1 MARYVQGSEALA
13 RKLAALPAA
22 VAAALNPA
30 LKKSAEE
37 VAKDARALAEASRHT
52 GSLLDSIDA
61 TGPGETT
68 PAYAANG
75 GKRTAE
81 DGQAFVTAG
90 SPEARHG
97 HLVEFGT
104 NERHHKDGTS
114 TGTMPAEPFLLPAWR
129 LNMKRVKNRLR
140 RVIRA
145 EAKKAAQQ

>member
-1 MARYVQGSEALA
+1 MARYVQGSDALK

-30 LKKSAEE
+30 LKRSAEE
-37 VAKDARALAEASRHT
+37 VAVDARALAETSRRT
-52 GSLLDSIDA
+52 GSLLESIDA

-75 GKRTAE
+75 GRRTAE
-81 DGQAFVTAG
+81 DGQAFITAG
-90 SPEARHG
+90 SPDARHG

-104 NERHHKDGTS
+104 EERQHKDGTP
-114 TGTMPAEPFLLPAWR
+114 TGKMEAEPFLLPAWR
-129 LNMKRVKNRLR
+129 LNMTRVKNRLR

-145 EAKKAAQQ
+145 EVKKAAAE

>member
-1 MARYVQGSEALA
+1 MARYIQGSDALQ

-22 VAAALNPA
+22 VAAALGPA
-30 LKKSAEE
+30 LKRSAEE
-37 VAKDARALAEASRHT
+37 VAADARALAESSRRT
-52 GSLLDSIDA
+52 GSLAESIDA

-75 GKRTAE
+75 GRRTAE

-104 NERHHKDGTS
+104 EERQHKDGTS

-129 LNMKRVKNRLR
+129 LNMNRVKNRLR

-145 EAKKAAQQ
+145 EAKKSAEQ